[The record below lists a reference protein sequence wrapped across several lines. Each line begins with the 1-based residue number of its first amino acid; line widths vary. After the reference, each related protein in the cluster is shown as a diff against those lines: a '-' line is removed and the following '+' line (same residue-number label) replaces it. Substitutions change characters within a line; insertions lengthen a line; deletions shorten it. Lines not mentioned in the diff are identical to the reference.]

1 MRFQRFSRDYTTYFE
16 VFFEFWRTKTKQTKK
31 SWISFLVGPDTEPWG
46 TPQLMTDWSQWLHCA
61 HTCPTNVYW
70 SSVNWKLQFKI
81 SQQGKRKPCVAL
93 KACLF
98 FICVHGIIEWGNR
111 IYLLNTPPPVA
122 CRRHDRLPCDNGS
135 TWRNLGETTLRCRE
149 STGER
154 LRRIRDKRSD
164 LLSTNTLPPFVEAAD
179 KDVWEGD
186 LCSAGSSWR

>member
-16 VFFEFWRTKTKQTKK
+16 VFFEFWRTKTKQTKNPEFVSLWVLILNPEEPHSWWLTDFNDFTVLTLVSSK
-31 SWISFLVGPDTEPWG
+31 SHNKE
-46 TPQLMTDWSQWLHCA
+46 
-61 HTCPTNVYW
+61 NV
-70 SSVNWKLQFKI
+70 S
-81 SQQGKRKPCVAL
+81 RVAL